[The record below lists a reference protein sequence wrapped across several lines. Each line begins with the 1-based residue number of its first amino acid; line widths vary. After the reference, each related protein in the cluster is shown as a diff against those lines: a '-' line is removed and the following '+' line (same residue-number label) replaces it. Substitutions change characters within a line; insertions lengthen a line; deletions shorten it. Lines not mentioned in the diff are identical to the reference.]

1 MKRKLKTWG
10 SPLFFPDSQARLV
23 RFLTKPR
30 FVLTTEIK
38 LVNVGLVTFVQ
49 SIKLR
54 KHHLTSHAP
63 LTLITP

>member
-10 SPLFFPDSQARLV
+10 SPLFFPDSQARFA

-30 FVLTTEIK
+30 FVLTT

-49 SIKLR
+49 RIRLR
-54 KHHLTSHAP
+54 RHHLTSHAHAP